1 MRECFAVL
9 LSVTEFAPP
18 MSRRPVANRRELLLP
33 LLIPHRHQTGVVFDP
48 CVPSGV
54 ATASNGKAGERS
66 NAWTRHSTHYGAA
79 KQASQTTEVAL
90 AELIAENRLLARLV
104 FQRIRPCS
112 HSRIIGGPNCSPDE
126 LQRSRALIA
135 APDIATS
142 LMKCV
147 EVPVS
152 PPVPAA
158 VETLFTQ
165 LARRR
170 LWSRAPAEAR

>member
-9 LSVTEFAPP
+9 LRVTEFAPP
-18 MSRRPVANRRELLLP
+18 MSRRPVANRRGLLLP

-54 ATASNGKAGERS
+54 ATASNDKAGEP

-79 KQASQTTEVAL
+79 KQTSQTTEVAL
-90 AELIAENRLLARLV
+90 AELIAENRLFAQLV

-112 HSRIIGGPNCSPDE
+112 HSRIIGGQNCSPDE
-126 LQRSRALIA
+126 LQRSSGLIA
-135 APDIATS
+135 PPDIAPS
-142 LMKCV
+142 LMKYV

-165 LARRR
+165 LAGRR
-170 LWSRAPAEAR
+170 LWSRAPAETR